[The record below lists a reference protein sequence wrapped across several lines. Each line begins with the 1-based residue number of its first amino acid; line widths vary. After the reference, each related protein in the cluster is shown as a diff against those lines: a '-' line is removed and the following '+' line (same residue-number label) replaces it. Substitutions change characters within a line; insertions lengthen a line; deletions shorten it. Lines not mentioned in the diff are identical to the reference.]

1 MSERVVVD
9 VSDLEAGR
17 TRVVR
22 AGDLELVVCRVDGAW
37 YAFENRCPHQD
48 FPLGDARLR
57 GHVIECS
64 LHGGRFDVRDGCPV
78 RAPTRESL
86 RLHAV
91 HVRDGRVEVE
101 IP

>member
-1 MSERVVVD
+1 MACVALD
-9 VSDLEAGR
+9 VPDLASGE

-22 AGDLELVVCRVDGAW
+22 AGGLKLVVCRVGDDW

-86 RLHAV
+86 RLHPLF
-91 HVRDGRVEVE
+91 VRDGRLVVE